1 MFTMSKLNK
10 KQRLKIYND
19 WRNGNKSLSVIASEI
34 KLNRS
39 TLQYMVNLIDRHGI
53 EIYDK
58 SKELFTKEFKEKA
71 IVRALTGNNSI
82 NQLSLDLGLRS
93 NGILYNWIREYK
105 KNGYNVV
112 IKKKGRHSVH
122 GQKKQ
127 SQTSRKDLEKRIQ
140 QLEEENLKLRIVNAY
155 VKN

>member
-122 GQKKQ
+122 E
-127 SQTSRKDLEKRIQ
+127 SE
-140 QLEEENLKLRIVNAY
+140 
-155 VKN
+155 

>member
-1 MFTMSKLNK
+1 MSKLNK

-93 NGILYNWIREYK
+93 NPKHRAKIYRSGSSN
-105 KNGYNVV
+105 
-112 IKKKGRHSVH
+112 S
-122 GQKKQ
+122 
-127 SQTSRKDLEKRIQ
+127 T
-140 QLEEENLKLRIVNAY
+140 
-155 VKN
+155 